1 MENNRDYIQEQEQL
15 AFALDSTYVN
25 KTSLVSEIKKYTRDQ
40 LQSFLQAPL
49 KNRIKLQEISDD
61 LFMGNGLYQKLILY
75 YANLMTFDHFLYPV
89 AGSNFKNLMKSM
101 LSAAEYLDRL
111 NIKSNYRMIT
121 EEWLKKGEVFYYE
134 LEDNTGIILKRIPNS
149 ICRINRNE
157 NGVLRYE
164 VDCSKLDDRTIQE
177 NGFPEEF
184 KQLADDY
191 KAKKASESK
200 LANNPSKESQW
211 REVSNKGVAFSANL
225 ELSNTV
231 PVFTTLFES
240 LLAYSDRASR
250 IDESIDAE
258 NLKIVHMKTP
268 MDKTT
273 GKLLMDFNL
282 ARTFHE
288 AAKRNLPTGVA
299 ISTNP
304 LDMEVFNLKNS
315 STSSQ
320 SDENLRGAVTRVL
333 NEAGVNGALFN
344 GDKVTAEILKQ
355 SIIADISVVSK
366 LLGQL
371 ENWTNF
377 KLSSNSKS
385 KRFKMSIIQSTIF
398 DKDTYLKNAKENLA
412 FGGSRLYYFATAG
425 LTPMQA
431 LSMLSFETENEID
444 VLLKPLQTSHTMS
457 GKSEAGRNTAE
468 ENGEEVTDSGDKNR
482 GDK

>member
-1 MENNRDYIQEQEQL
+1 
-15 AFALDSTYVN
+15 
-25 KTSLVSEIKKYTRDQ
+25 
-40 LQSFLQAPL
+40 
-49 KNRIKLQEISDD
+49 
-61 LFMGNGLYQKLILY
+61 
-75 YANLMTFDHFLYPV
+75 
-89 AGSNFKNLMKSM
+89 
-101 LSAAEYLDRL
+101 
-111 NIKSNYRMIT
+111 
-121 EEWLKKGEVFYYE
+121 
-134 LEDNTGIILKRIPNS
+134 
-149 ICRINRNE
+149 
-157 NGVLRYE
+157 
-164 VDCSKLDDRTIQE
+164 
-177 NGFPEEF
+177 
-184 KQLADDY
+184 
-191 KAKKASESK
+191 
-200 LANNPSKESQW
+200 
-211 REVSNKGVAFSANL
+211 
-225 ELSNTV
+225 
-231 PVFTTLFES
+231 
-240 LLAYSDRASR
+240 
-250 IDESIDAE
+250 
-258 NLKIVHMKTP
+258 
-268 MDKTT
+268 
-273 GKLLMDFNL
+273 
-282 ARTFHE
+282 
-288 AAKRNLPTGVA
+288 
-299 ISTNP
+299 
-304 LDMEVFNLKNS
+304 MEVFNLKNS

>member
-61 LFMGNGLYQKLILY
+61 LFMGNGLYQKLILN

-191 KAKKASESK
+191 RAKKANES
-200 LANNPSKESQW
+200 
-211 REVSNKGVAFSANL
+211 
-225 ELSNTV
+225 
-231 PVFTTLFES
+231 
-240 LLAYSDRASR
+240 
-250 IDESIDAE
+250 
-258 NLKIVHMKTP
+258 
-268 MDKTT
+268 
-273 GKLLMDFNL
+273 
-282 ARTFHE
+282 
-288 AAKRNLPTGVA
+288 
-299 ISTNP
+299 
-304 LDMEVFNLKNS
+304 
-315 STSSQ
+315 
-320 SDENLRGAVTRVL
+320 
-333 NEAGVNGALFN
+333 
-344 GDKVTAEILKQ
+344 
-355 SIIADISVVSK
+355 
-366 LLGQL
+366 
-371 ENWTNF
+371 
-377 KLSSNSKS
+377 
-385 KRFKMSIIQSTIF
+385 
-398 DKDTYLKNAKENLA
+398 
-412 FGGSRLYYFATAG
+412 
-425 LTPMQA
+425 
-431 LSMLSFETENEID
+431 
-444 VLLKPLQTSHTMS
+444 
-457 GKSEAGRNTAE
+457 
-468 ENGEEVTDSGDKNR
+468 
-482 GDK
+482 